1 MDRVKG
7 VERLIAAYD
16 DPEGVTAEFNLNLLR
31 RINRELEADIPVEAF
46 RHQACWNDMLGR
58 IEMHLVATRD
68 VEFTIE
74 GKRFSFRTGQSI
86 HTENSH
92 KYGPR
97 GARLLLLAGGWTPLA
112 EWTEPTL
119 CAAARAAKPAAMLYA
134 LFSIIDMILQV
145 LVWIII
151 AQVIISWLVAFN
163 VINTQSNFVRTLL
176 DALDRMTAPLYRPIR
191 KVLPDFGGIDFS
203 PIVLILAIQ
212 ILRKLNEGLAL
223 ETSATVM

>member
-1 MDRVKG
+1 
-7 VERLIAAYD
+7 
-16 DPEGVTAEFNLNLLR
+16 
-31 RINRELEADIPVEAF
+31 
-46 RHQACWNDMLGR
+46 
-58 IEMHLVATRD
+58 
-68 VEFTIE
+68 
-74 GKRFSFRTGQSI
+74 
-86 HTENSH
+86 
-92 KYGPR
+92 
-97 GARLLLLAGGWTPLA
+97 
-112 EWTEPTL
+112 
-119 CAAARAAKPAAMLYA
+119 MLYA

-145 LVWIII
+145 LVWIVI

-176 DALDRMTAPLYRPIR
+176 DALDKMTAPLYRPIR